1 MYRSSKNNASIF
13 LQSNYKGEI
22 HNSPHKQTLI
32 DIAMKP
38 PCFLEV
44 QHKKKGSITW
54 NETKI
59 SIWRRKKLLDGR
71 FLDKVDFT
79 DYRSASL
86 KFWPLQLYSLVPFAS
101 KYIFFFFF
109 LIGNASKYIFLLCF
123 LLMLTINKL
132 STQNCLNWVCL
143 WKIKVLSKKSKMS

>member
-54 NETKI
+54 NETKNFNLE
-59 SIWRRKKLLDGR
+59 KE
-71 FLDKVDFT
+71 
-79 DYRSASL
+79 
-86 KFWPLQLYSLVPFAS
+86 
-101 KYIFFFFF
+101 
-109 LIGNASKYIFLLCF
+109 
-123 LLMLTINKL
+123 
-132 STQNCLNWVCL
+132 
-143 WKIKVLSKKSKMS
+143 KIARWEVFG

>member
-13 LQSNYKGEI
+13 LQSNYKGEV

-32 DIAMKP
+32 DIGMKP

-54 NETKI
+54 SETKNFNLEKEKI
-59 SIWRRKKLLDGR
+59 ARWE
-71 FLDKVDFT
+71 FFDKVDFT

-109 LIGNASKYIFLLCF
+109 DRKCF
-123 LLMLTINKL
+123 QVYLPTLL
-132 STQNCLNWVCL
+132 STNVDD
-143 WKIKVLSKKSKMS
+143 

>member
-13 LQSNYKGEI
+13 LQSNYKGEV

-32 DIAMKP
+32 DIGMKP

-54 NETKI
+54 SETKNFNLEKEKI
-59 SIWRRKKLLDGR
+59 ARWE
-71 FLDKVDFT
+71 FFDKVDFT

-109 LIGNASKYIFLLCF
+109 
-123 LLMLTINKL
+123 
-132 STQNCLNWVCL
+132 W
-143 WKIKVLSKKSKMS
+143 